1 MDTFW
6 FKFNHSQHLNALR
19 FELHMTLQKLFFW
32 LTWFMMPMASWAGA
46 FQDCAEENDMD
57 QRNLCKG
64 IAALSP
70 TFCKDIKNGET
81 RNHCYAKVRDG
92 QRKFTWKPEPINENN
107 TTKK

>member
-1 MDTFW
+1 MGTFW
-6 FKFNHSQHLNALR
+6 FKFDKSVKLHKPTL
-19 FELHMTLQKLFFW
+19 ELHMPTRKRIFW
-32 LTWFMMPMASWAGA
+32 FIGFMLPMVSWAGA
-46 FQDCAEENDMD
+46 FQDCAKENDMD

-64 IAALSP
+64 VAALSP

-107 TTKK
+107 STKK

>member
-1 MDTFW
+1 MINVNNFNFPMTFRQLLGG
-6 FKFNHSQHLNALR
+6 FALAA
-19 FELHMTLQKLFFW
+19 
-32 LTWFMMPMASWAGA
+32 LTPLAWAGA
-46 FQDCAEENDMD
+46 FQDCAKESDMD

-92 QRKFTWKPEPINENN
+92 QRKFTWKPEPLNESNS
-107 TTKK
+107 TKK

>member
-1 MDTFW
+1 MINVHNFQISMRPRQLW
-6 FKFNHSQHLNALR
+6 GALA
-19 FELHMTLQKLFFW
+19 LLV
-32 LTWFMMPMASWAGA
+32 LTPMAWAGA
-46 FQDCAEENDMD
+46 FQDCAKESDMD

-92 QRKFTWKPEPINENN
+92 QRKFTWKPEPLNESNS
-107 TTKK
+107 TKK

>member
-1 MDTFW
+1 M
-6 FKFNHSQHLNALR
+6 SLR
-19 FELHMTLQKLFFW
+19 KLSLW
-32 LTWFMMPMASWAGA
+32 LIGYMLPIAAWAGS
-46 FQDCAEENDMD
+46 FQDCANINDMD

-64 IAALSP
+64 VATLSP

-107 TTKK
+107 STKK

>member
-1 MDTFW
+1 MVI
-6 FKFNHSQHLNALR
+6 KLLNSSCFMALR
-19 FELHMTLQKLFFW
+19 RLLGALPLLV
-32 LTWFMMPMASWAGA
+32 LTPVAWAGA
-46 FQDCAEENDMD
+46 FQDCAKETDLD

-92 QRKFTWKPEPINENN
+92 QRKFTWKPEPLNESNS
-107 TTKK
+107 TKK